1 MIQSASFRLKSATA
15 KVVTA
20 MDVSVVVLASVTGTI
35 SGLIGIKATKELNH
49 RFAEVS

>member
-1 MIQSASFRLKSATA
+1 MNSATS

-20 MDVSVVVLASVTGTI
+20 LDVSVVVLASAAGTI

-49 RFAEVS
+49 RLNRVSFLF